1 MNTNLSMN
9 KNHRRIMGISA
20 VLAVVGMSVAAG
32 AAPAGE
38 PPVIPPDLVPTSPSE
53 KPSSVT
59 VKSDAPKLEP
69 YTETISGTVLTI
81 DMVPIPPGSI
91 TMADPA
97 DPTKTAAK
105 EIGAL
110 YVSTVEIS
118 WDHYNAFLF
127 GLDKPE
133 GAVGTTAADA
143 VTKPTKPYVAADR
156 GFGTT
161 GYPVISVSYRGA
173 ESFAAWLAA
182 KTGKKYRLPT
192 EAEWEY
198 ACRAGAST
206 KYPSGDDAASLDSI
220 SWFAD
225 NAEAKTHLLG
235 TKEPNT
241 WGLYDMLGNAGE
253 WAKGIDNKWVIKG
266 GSFVADAAAM
276 RPEARL
282 VNTGALNASDPNIPK
297 SKWWLTEGGFVG
309 FRVVCEPDTG
319 AKAAGN

>member
-1 MNTNLSMN
+1 MNTSQ
-9 KNHRRIMGISA
+9 RRIMNISA
-20 VLAVVGMSVAAG
+20 VLSVIGMSVTVG
-32 AAPAGE
+32 AARAE
-38 PPVIPPDLVPTSPSE
+38 PPVIPPDLMPTAPSE
-53 KPSSVT
+53 KASSVV
-59 VKSDAPKLEP
+59 VKKDAPKLEP
-69 YTETISGTVLTI
+69 YTETISGTVLTV

-97 DPTKTAAK
+97 DPSKAVTK

-110 YVSTVEIS
+110 YFSTVEIS

-143 VTKPTKPYVAADR
+143 VTKPTKPYVSADR

-161 GYPVISVSYRGA
+161 GYPVISISYRGA
-173 ESFAAWLAA
+173 ENFAAWLAA
-182 KTGKKYRLPT
+182 KTGKKYRVPT

-198 ACRAGAST
+198 ACRAGANT
-206 KYPSGDDAASLDSI
+206 KYPTGDDAASLDAVA
-220 SWFAD
+220 WFAD

-235 TKEPNT
+235 TKEANA
-241 WGLYDMLGNAGE
+241 WGLYDMMGNAGE
-253 WAKGIDNKWVIKG
+253 WAKGLDGKWVIKG
-266 GSFVADAAAM
+266 GSFVADASAM

-309 FRVVCEPDTG
+309 FRVVCEPGAD
-319 AKAAGN
+319 AKAGGK

>member
-1 MNTNLSMN
+1 MNTIQSRITCTSAFLS
-9 KNHRRIMGISA
+9 
-20 VLAVVGMSVAAG
+20 VVGLSVAIG
-32 AAPAGE
+32 AARAGE
-38 PPVIPPDLVPTSPSE
+38 PPIIPPDLVPTAPSE
-53 KPSSVT
+53 KASGVT
-59 VKSDAPKLEP
+59 VKTDAPKLEP

-81 DMVPIPPGSI
+81 DMAPIPPGTI
-91 TMADPA
+91 TMTDPA
-97 DPTKTAAK
+97 DPTKTLTK

-110 YVSTVEIS
+110 YFSTVEIS

-143 VTKPTKPYVAADR
+143 VTKPTKPYVSADR

-173 ESFAAWLAA
+173 ENFAAWLAA

-198 ACRAGAST
+198 ACRAGANT
-206 KYPSGDDAASLDSI
+206 KYPSGDDTASLDAVA
-220 SWFAD
+220 WFAD

-235 TKEPNT
+235 TKEHNA
-241 WGLYDMLGNAGE
+241 WGLHDMLGNAGE
-253 WAKGIDNKWVIKG
+253 WAKGLDNKWVIKG
-266 GSFVADAAAM
+266 GSFVADANAM

-309 FRVVCEPDTG
+309 FRVVCEPDAN
-319 AKAAGN
+319 AKPAGK

>member
-1 MNTNLSMN
+1 MNTIQ
-9 KNHRRIMGISA
+9 RRIKNTSA
-20 VLAVVGMSVAAG
+20 FLSVVGLSVAIG
-32 AAPAGE
+32 AARAGE
-38 PPVIPPDLVPTSPSE
+38 PPIIPPDLVPTAPSE

-59 VKSDAPKLEP
+59 VKQDAPKLEP

-81 DMVPIPPGSI
+81 DMAPIPPGTI
-91 TMADPA
+91 TMTDPA
-97 DPTKTAAK
+97 DPTKSVTK

-110 YVSTVEIS
+110 YFSTVEIS

-143 VTKPTKPYVAADR
+143 VTKPTKPYVSADR

-161 GYPVISVSYRGA
+161 GYPVISISYRGA
-173 ESFAAWLAA
+173 ENFAAWLAA

-198 ACRAGAST
+198 ACRAGANT
-206 KYPSGDDAASLDSI
+206 KYPSGDDAASLDAVA
-220 SWFAD
+220 WFAD

-235 TKEPNT
+235 TKEHNA
-241 WGLYDMLGNAGE
+241 WGLHDMLGNAGE
-253 WAKGIDNKWVIKG
+253 WAKGLDNKWVIKG
-266 GSFVADAAAM
+266 GSFVADPNAM

-282 VNTGALNASDPNIPK
+282 ANTGALNASDPNIPK

-309 FRVVCEPDTG
+309 FRVVCEPDAN
-319 AKAAGN
+319 AKPAGK

>member
-1 MNTNLSMN
+1 MSISSL
-9 KNHRRIMGISA
+9 RRWA
-20 VLAVVGMSVAAG
+20 ALSVAAFG
-32 AAPAGE
+32 VLTTTPITRAGE
-38 PPVIPPDLVPTSPSE
+38 PPVIPPDLVPTAPSD
-53 KPSSVT
+53 KPSVVT
-59 VKSDAPKLEP
+59 VKPDAPKREP

-81 DMVPIPPGSI
+81 DMAPIPPGTI
-91 TMADPA
+91 TMTDPS
-97 DPTKTAAK
+97 DPSKELKTD
-105 EIGAL
+105 IGPL

-143 VTKPTKPYVAADR
+143 VTKPTKPYVSADR

-173 ESFAAWLAA
+173 ENFAAWLAA

-198 ACRAGAST
+198 ACRAGANT
-206 KYPSGDDAASLDSI
+206 TYPSGDDAGTLDAVA
-220 SWFAD
+220 WFAD

-235 TKEPNT
+235 TKEANA
-241 WGLYDMLGNAGE
+241 WGLFDMLGNAGE
-253 WAKGIDNKWVIKG
+253 WVKGMDGKWVIKG
-266 GSFVADAAAM
+266 GSFVADAKAM

-282 VNTGALNASDPNIPK
+282 INTPALNASDPNIPK

-309 FRVVCEPDTG
+309 FRVVCEPDTN
-319 AKAAGN
+319 AKPADK